1 MIERGGNGFA
11 DLGLPDADGYLLLA
25 ELVTRLDKII
35 RELGLKQLEAAKLLR
50 LELANR
56 WRDRWTRRRRFWMC
70 FLVAG
75 MIVGGLGRLVPDR
88 TVFGATLRTT
98 PMITTNVLFR
108 VFHIAWGDSTGTAFT
123 IDHAS
128 KQYLVTARHVV
139 KGIGSGDSIRV
150 FHEEQW
156 KNLPVDVVGIGEGDA
171 DIAVLSCPVRLSP
184 SFDFSCIT
192 SKHDLRTAGFLPWIS
207 ISNGLWRRKDQS
219 GCSTTVC
226 QVRDSERSR
235 IRGCIQD
242 LPGRARKS
250 RDSAV
255 DRWSLLQWVARQPI
269 YAWLELLQV
278 ILRHCNPLLTR
289 IGTQSLI
296 QKVNQ
301 QGYTFRKIPGL
312 SSQLVF
318 VMLSS

>member
-128 KQYLVTARHVV
+128 KQYLCQGRSKSVPAWRQVSHLVC
-139 KGIGSGDSIRV
+139 
-150 FHEEQW
+150 EEGGPW
-156 KNLPVDVVGIGEGDA
+156 AP
-171 DIAVLSCPVRLSP
+171 
-184 SFDFSCIT
+184 
-192 SKHDLRTAGFLPWIS
+192 FLGC
-207 ISNGLWRRKDQS
+207 GLTPLGRS
-219 GCSTTVC
+219 LEALLVC
-226 QVRDSERSR
+226 
-235 IRGCIQD
+235 
-242 LPGRARKS
+242 L
-250 RDSAV
+250 SAV
-255 DRWSLLQWVARQPI
+255 SYFA
-269 YAWLELLQV
+269 
-278 ILRHCNPLLTR
+278 
-289 IGTQSLI
+289 
-296 QKVNQ
+296 
-301 QGYTFRKIPGL
+301 
-312 SSQLVF
+312 
-318 VMLSS
+318 

>member
-11 DLGLPDADGYLLLA
+11 DMGLPDADGYLLLA

-128 KQYLVTARHVV
+128 KQYLCQGR
-139 KGIGSGDSIRV
+139 
-150 FHEEQW
+150 
-156 KNLPVDVVGIGEGDA
+156 
-171 DIAVLSCPVRLSP
+171 
-184 SFDFSCIT
+184 
-192 SKHDLRTAGFLPWIS
+192 SKSVPA
-207 ISNGLWRRKDQS
+207 WRRKS
-219 GCSTTVC
+219 VP
-226 QVRDSERSR
+226 
-235 IRGCIQD
+235 
-242 LPGRARKS
+242 PG
-250 RDSAV
+250 V
-255 DRWSLLQWVARQPI
+255 
-269 YAWLELLQV
+269 
-278 ILRHCNPLLTR
+278 
-289 IGTQSLI
+289 
-296 QKVNQ
+296 
-301 QGYTFRKIPGL
+301 
-312 SSQLVF
+312 
-318 VMLSS
+318 